1 MILSR
6 RLLADEGCTDSDIRR
21 RVRTGELVRVAA
33 GLYAHTAELDGWPE
47 VAYRVRVVAAAQR
60 FQAIVSHASAAAIH
74 GLPLSGADLSSVHLI
89 RPGRGGY
96 RAEGGRT
103 RHAGL
108 IDPRWVTSVDGIRV
122 TTGARTVV
130 DLSRSQALR
139 IAVPAMDTALFR
151 RLCTPEDVREALAS
165 VRRHRGAPHARLAA
179 QLADGRAESPMETAV
194 RLAAR
199 GRGLPLMELQ
209 FDVYDEIGRFVGRAD
224 GGYPELGVMWEYDG
238 RGKYGELLSPGR
250 TSSDALMAE
259 KRRERGFVELGWTV
273 IRIDNTDLSEVGGV
287 VERLSRA
294 VDAASRPQWNA
305 PRGTF
310 VLRPPLT
317 IW

>member
-1 MILSR
+1 
-6 RLLADEGCTDSDIRR
+6 
-21 RVRTGELVRVAA
+21 
-33 GLYAHTAELDGWPE
+33 
-47 VAYRVRVVAAAQR
+47 
-60 FQAIVSHASAAAIH
+60 
-74 GLPLSGADLSSVHLI
+74 
-89 RPGRGGY
+89 
-96 RAEGGRT
+96 
-103 RHAGL
+103 
-108 IDPRWVTSVDGIRV
+108 
-122 TTGARTVV
+122 
-130 DLSRSQALR
+130 
-139 IAVPAMDTALFR
+139 
-151 RLCTPEDVREALAS
+151 
-165 VRRHRGAPHARLAA
+165 
-179 QLADGRAESPMETAV
+179 
-194 RLAAR
+194 
-199 GRGLPLMELQ
+199 MELQ

-224 GGYPELGVMWEYDG
+224 GGYPDLGVMWEYDG

-273 IRIDNTDLSEVGGV
+273 IRIDNTDLSVMGGV